1 MGLFHMNIRLIA
13 SCFLIFVASHFIA
26 AAQEKLPKVVLIGD
40 SIRLGYA
47 PIVARQLDGKAVIAQ
62 SKANGGDSS
71 NVVKNL
77 KKWAIDE
84 QPDVVHF
91 NCGIHDIK
99 KDKQTGKFQT
109 PPEKYEANLRTIVET
124 LRKETKAKVI
134 FATTTPI
141 LDDRAARQREQAT
154 YELLDASTAE
164 YNEIA
169 RRVMKELDVPIDD
182 LRAALGTGDELG
194 KVMTADGVHFTDEG
208 RTKLGNAVA
217 EFILQ
222 QLPVKK

>member
-1 MGLFHMNIRLIA
+1 MNARLAAGFLLVYFAFHLQAA
-13 SCFLIFVASHFIA
+13 S
-26 AAQEKLPKVVLIGD
+26 QEKLPKVVLIGD
-40 SIRLGYA
+40 SIRMGYA
-47 PIVARQLDGKAVIAQ
+47 PVVAKTLAGKAIIAQ

-99 KDKQTGKFQT
+99 KDKQTGKFQVS
-109 PPEKYEANLRTIVET
+109 PEQYEANLRKIVET

-141 LDDRAARQREQAT
+141 LDDRAASQREKAT
-154 YELLDASTAE
+154 YELLDESIIQ

-169 RRVMKELDVPIDD
+169 LRVMKELDVPVDD
-182 LRAALGTGDELG
+182 VRAACGQKEELG
-194 KVMTADGVHFTDEG
+194 KIMTGDGVHFTEEG
-208 RTKLGNAVA
+208 RTLLGKAVA
-217 EFILQ
+217 EFLSR
-222 QLPVKK
+222 QLP